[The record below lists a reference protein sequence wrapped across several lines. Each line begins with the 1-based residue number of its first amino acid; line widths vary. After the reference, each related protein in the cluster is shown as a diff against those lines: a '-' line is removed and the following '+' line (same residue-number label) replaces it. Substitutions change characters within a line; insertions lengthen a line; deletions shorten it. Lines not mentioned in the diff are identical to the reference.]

1 MDLVSPAASRASR
14 TRIAAVRQEVE
25 AILASDGLE
34 GPLAG
39 MVREALSAPGKILN
53 DEARFRWASVPL
65 LVCEALCGH
74 HERAVPVGAAIELFV
89 AAGDVLDDVQDQDN
103 PGALYVFHG
112 PGKAINAGTAL
123 LMLTWRA
130 IHRLRLRWV
139 EDEATVNVSKVFSSS
154 GLTACLGQHQDL
166 EFESRTDVTED
177 MYLEMTAKKS
187 AALMECACRAGAV
200 LGTRVGDLMEAY
212 ATYGHN
218 FGMASQIENDLVSLV
233 HQTGEKS
240 DLARGKKTLPIIF
253 ALHHAPK
260 EQGEYLAR
268 VFGGQVA
275 LAEAEKEVPEI
286 LRAVGAIEY
295 SLVVADIHKQRA
307 LKALESTGIAHPANE
322 ELKSFLHL

>member
-1 MDLVSPAASRASR
+1 M
-14 TRIAAVRQEVE
+14 E
-25 AILASDGLE
+25 AILAGDGLE
-34 GPLAG
+34 GSLAG

-53 DEARFRWASVPL
+53 DEALFRWASVPL
-65 LVCEALCGH
+65 LVCEALCGNY
-74 HERAVPVGAAIELFV
+74 ERAVPVGAAIEFFV

-103 PGALYVFHG
+103 PGALYVVHG

-123 LMLTWRA
+123 LMLTWQA
-130 IHRLRLRWV
+130 INRLRLRWV
-139 EDEATVNVSKVFSSS
+139 DDAAIVSVSRVFSSG

-177 MYLEMTAKKS
+177 MYLEMTARKS
-187 AALMECACRAGAV
+187 ATLMECACRAGAV
-200 LGTRVGDLMEAY
+200 LGTRDSGLIEAY

-233 HQTGEKS
+233 HKAGEKS

-253 ALHHAPK
+253 ALHHAPQY
-260 EQGEYLAR
+260 QGEYLAR
-268 VFGGQVA
+268 VFAGQVG
-275 LAEAEKEVPEI
+275 LEDAEKEVPEI

-307 LKALESTGIAHPANE
+307 LKALESTGIAHPANG